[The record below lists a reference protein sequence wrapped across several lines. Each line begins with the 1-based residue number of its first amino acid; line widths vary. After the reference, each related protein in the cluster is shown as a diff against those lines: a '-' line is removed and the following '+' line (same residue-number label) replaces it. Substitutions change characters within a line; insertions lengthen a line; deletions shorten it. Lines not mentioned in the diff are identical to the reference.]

1 MFKLR
6 RYIIP
11 PYSFC
16 EMLANF
22 RRVEFV
28 RTTSKFR
35 KKKTENRRHLF
46 KFSIKSVIRK
56 FNVGV
61 KAVAANINV
70 LYYELHVPSYYISL

>member
-1 MFKLR
+1 
-6 RYIIP
+6 
-11 PYSFC
+11 
-16 EMLANF
+16 MLANF

-28 RTTSKFR
+28 RTISKFR
-35 KKKTENRRHLF
+35 KKKTENRRQLF

>member
-1 MFKLR
+1 MFLEPHQLEIKNC
-6 RYIIP
+6 
-11 PYSFC
+11 F
-16 EMLANF
+16 E
-22 RRVEFV
+22 
-28 RTTSKFR
+28 
-35 KKKTENRRHLF
+35 KKKTENRRQLF